1 MNLQDILQATVNPEH
16 SWVFW
21 LACSLNYYP
30 QYFQPCLYK
39 RRGNVDCII
48 HCDCIPW
55 RWRCWLLCPLFIS
68 LLAREMSTWAVFM
81 YLMLPS
87 QSTIGKSGE
96 TNITLVK
103 KILLAQSIWC
113 LRNKICVLPLSY
125 SLVPVSF
132 PMHLQR
138 CRRSCVFCFRSQ
150 KMCVRDTSMVV
161 DAATY
166 LTATRT
172 KTTASLVLPKF
183 HSKSFSAPALIPSL
197 HPQPQNSFAH
207 QQSEVRQRQALVSKW
222 FLPIYLSSAQNE
234 RGCYLNLRSTTC
246 FQSVVCRR

>member
-1 MNLQDILQATVNPEH
+1 
-16 SWVFW
+16 
-21 LACSLNYYP
+21 
-30 QYFQPCLYK
+30 
-39 RRGNVDCII
+39 
-48 HCDCIPW
+48 
-55 RWRCWLLCPLFIS
+55 
-68 LLAREMSTWAVFM
+68 M

-87 QSTIGKSGE
+87 QSTIGKWGE

-103 KILLAQSIWC
+103 KNASCSLFDVCEIKSDFP
-113 LRNKICVLPLSY
+113 RVLPLSY

-138 CRRSCVFCFRSQ
+138 CRRSSVFCFRSR
-150 KMCVRDTSMVV
+150 KMCLRDTSMVV

-207 QQSEVRQRQALVSKW
+207 QQSEVRQRQALVSK
-222 FLPIYLSSAQNE
+222 
-234 RGCYLNLRSTTC
+234 
-246 FQSVVCRR
+246 